1 MIVLKTLAKRDSEW
15 FTDSLFAGGRYS
27 IHWGEGWD
35 EYFTSASTVIWRT
48 AKRKKIIHLIMFPFV
63 NDIKCNKKRGIN
75 TILSLS
81 SL

>member
-15 FTDSLFAGGRYS
+15 FTDSLFAGGRFY

-48 AKRKKIIHLIMFPFV
+48 AKREKKVIQLIM
-63 NDIKCNKKRGIN
+63 
-75 TILSLS
+75 LS
-81 SL
+81 SVDAIKY